1 MNTSEVE
8 ILFAQTLLGDYEDE
22 AAWAAITALR
32 QNGSHEIFEHAAS
45 WCLSDDPLKRA
56 RGAAILCQLLKAPVT
71 IR

>member
-1 MNTSEVE
+1 
-8 ILFAQTLLGDYEDE
+8 
-22 AAWAAITALR
+22 LR

-71 IR
+71 SAPAKEPQMAPAGMDVP